1 MKKHSKTDEAKKRP
15 RRNTRQ
21 WKPPKVKRFPISVSR
36 RLPVI
41 TLHPNYGVQ
50 EDGATHISGRTPEGR
65 VGKDRFQRD
74 GVQYANAL
82 GQALAVYGGFTEQ
95 RVTRN
100 RGHAPD
106 AGSVM
111 ATYYHP
117 GLSSWLSLYIE
128 SDRSKTEIPRPD
140 GVIILACRRTYRQ
153 SGAGERIHFLNPA
166 MSSLQLALLLLLLV
180 GLKKAEDL
188 EDQHLPA
195 QASDLQPQP
204 LFGDE
209 PAGSSDRPQ
218 PGERPQMVV
227 RVWLLGA
234 YRQCMLLRPGRTSVE
249 IVCIDDHPRLALSY
263 WGKRSTQP
271 LTRVHPDDQS
281 LCVLPG
287 AERIPG
293 QAHLAPE
300 QAGGGLTSSS

>member
-21 WKPPKVKRFPISVSR
+21 WKPPKVKRFPIAVSR
-36 RLPVI
+36 RLAVI
-41 TLHPNYGVQ
+41 ALHPNYGVE
-50 EDGATHISGRTPEGR
+50 EDGVTRISGRTPEGR
-65 VGKDRFQRD
+65 EGKDRFQHD

-100 RGHAPD
+100 CGHALD

-117 GLSSWLSLYIE
+117 RLSYWLSLYIE
-128 SDRSKTEIPRPD
+128 SDRSKTAIPRPD

-153 SGAGERIHFLNPA
+153 SGERERIHFLNPA
-166 MSSLQLALLLLLLV
+166 MSSLQLALVLLLLV

-188 EDQHLPA
+188 EDQHLLA

-209 PAGSSDRPQ
+209 PAGSRRPT
-218 PGERPQMVV
+218 P
-227 RVWLLGA
+227 
-234 YRQCMLLRPGRTSVE
+234 
-249 IVCIDDHPRLALSY
+249 
-263 WGKRSTQP
+263 
-271 LTRVHPDDQS
+271 TR
-281 LCVLPG
+281 
-287 AERIPG
+287 
-293 QAHLAPE
+293 
-300 QAGGGLTSSS
+300 

>member
-180 GLKKAEDL
+180 GLKKEEDL

-249 IVCIDDHPRLALSY
+249 IVCIASWWFCSPRTHS
-263 WGKRSTQP
+263 STM
-271 LTRVHPDDQS
+271 S
-281 LCVLPG
+281 LPSM
-287 AERIPG
+287 IK
-293 QAHLAPE
+293 
-300 QAGGGLTSSS
+300 